1 VSTLAKAV
9 RESAARNAATHG
21 DDCVA
26 VLELLAAAKEGLY
39 VRLLKR
45 LHFAYRRDG
54 LPHDT
59 TNTAAMQHRC
69 VVLVHTVLA
78 QKYNVTGG

>member
-1 VSTLAKAV
+1 MQAVVAALAKAV
-9 RESAARNAATHG
+9 RDSAAAHPATHA

-26 VLELLAAAKEGLY
+26 VLELLAAAKEGMY

-45 LHFAYRRDG
+45 LHFAYKRDG

-59 TNTAAMQHRC
+59 TNTAAAQHRWGC
-69 VVLVHTVLA
+69 
-78 QKYNVTGG
+78 